1 MLLALLLPACSAIKL
16 AYNQAPDLTYWW
28 LDGYF
33 DFNDAQTPPVRDGI
47 AKLFAWHRTS
57 ELPKMAVLLQ
67 KSQSLM
73 QSNLSSAQ
81 ACEVFD
87 EVRSLASAVV
97 DKALPLAAE
106 MAPTFTP
113 EQLAH
118 LRRKQQ
124 KSNDEFTRDYIAG
137 TAAERNAKRLKS
149 AVSRSE
155 NIYGKLDEPQIAA
168 IERAI
173 ANSSFDAV
181 LSLKERKQRQKESL
195 EMLANLA
202 AVKTSVASGNGIS
215 NGNGGP
221 AAAQAAQVALR
232 AYVNRSLVSPDPLYR
247 AYSEKLVKE
256 GCESFA
262 SVHAST
268 TPAQRAKAVQTLQGY
283 AQDMRALAGQN

>member
-33 DFNDAQTPPVRDGI
+33 DFNDAQTPPVRDSI

-57 ELPKMAVLLQ
+57 ELPKVAALLQ
-67 KSQSLM
+67 KSQTLM
-73 QSNLSSAQ
+73 QTNLSSAQ

-87 EVRSLASAVV
+87 EARSLASAVV
-97 DKALPLAAE
+97 DKALPVAAE
-106 MAPTFTP
+106 IAPTFTP
-113 EQLAH
+113 EQLVH

-124 KSNDEFTRDYIAG
+124 KSNDEFTRDYITG
-137 TAAERNAKRLKS
+137 TVAERNAKRLKS

-173 ANSSFDAV
+173 ANSSFDAA
-181 LSLKERKQRQKESL
+181 LSLKERKQRQKESI

-202 AVKTSVASGNGIS
+202 VVKTNSASGNGNS
-215 NGNGGP
+215 GP
-221 AAAQAAQVALR
+221 TAAQAAQAALR
-232 AYVNRSLVSPDPLYR
+232 AYVTRSLVSPDPVYR
-247 AYSEKLVKE
+247 TYSEKIVKE
-256 GCESFA
+256 GCESFT

-268 TPAQRAKAVQTLQGY
+268 TPTQRARAVQTLQSY
-283 AQDMRALAGQN
+283 AQDMRTLAGQN